1 MTNWADSYP
10 ADAAVHPPAISLT
23 ELLPWV
29 LFAAALIALVG
40 LVSFAH
46 GDVVHEF
53 FHDGRHLMAFPCH

>member
-1 MTNWADSYP
+1 M
-10 ADAAVHPPAISLT
+10 HPPAISLA
-23 ELLPWV
+23 ELVPWV